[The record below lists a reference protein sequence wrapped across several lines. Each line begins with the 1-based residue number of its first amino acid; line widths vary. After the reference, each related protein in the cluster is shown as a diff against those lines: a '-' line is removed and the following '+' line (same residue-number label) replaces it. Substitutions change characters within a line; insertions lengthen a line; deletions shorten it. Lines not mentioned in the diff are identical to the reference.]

1 MPSGFRKLP
10 PGEYGL
16 RLPRVRSK
24 PVVLDEDPENDDD
37 NEVGSPRATIESNED
52 VLLHLSPSASN
63 TRGRARRGRPRPQ
76 YDYTIPKELE
86 SVQRA
91 LGEDNWNNYLVL
103 HEEKW
108 VGNITEAQYTAK
120 TRAIFT
126 VFDETARENMEKKMA
141 DRVVRPVLEKH
152 AGSRVELL
160 GAPRPDPTRQR
171 MFEQYGD
178 DSA

>member
-16 RLPRVRSK
+16 RPPRVRGR
-24 PVVLDEDPENDDD
+24 PVVLDEDPENDD
-37 NEVGSPRATIESNED
+37 NEEDSPRATIESNED
-52 VLLHLSPSASN
+52 ALMHSPPSAST
-63 TRGRARRGRPRPQ
+63 TRNQARRGRPRPQ
-76 YDYTIPKELE
+76 YDYWIPKELE
-86 SVQRA
+86 GVQRA
-91 LGEDNWNNYLVL
+91 LGEDNWNDYLVL
-103 HEEKW
+103 HEKKW
-108 VGNITEAQYTAK
+108 MGNITEAQYTAR

-126 VFDETARENMEKKMA
+126 VFDETARENMEKKMV

-160 GAPRPDPTRQR
+160 GASRLDPTRQR
-171 MFEQYGD
+171 TSKQYDD